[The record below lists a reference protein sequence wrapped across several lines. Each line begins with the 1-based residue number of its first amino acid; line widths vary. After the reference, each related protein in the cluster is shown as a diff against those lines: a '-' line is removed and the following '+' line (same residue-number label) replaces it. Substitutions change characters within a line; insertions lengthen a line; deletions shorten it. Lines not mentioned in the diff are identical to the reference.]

1 LFCDSLC
8 GELDGQVFVG
18 CALLLQGLAESF
30 GMMVNYEYCG
40 NTNGK
45 RVDYS
50 GGKVHVAPTIVQL

>member
-1 LFCDSLC
+1 
-8 GELDGQVFVG
+8 VFVG